1 MLEDIYIQDNNNPQ
15 LEHVSHGCFRS
26 HFSLFSQ
33 RGMQGSAE
41 ITLLSASAQSARQL
55 RFVPPSTGTGR

>member
-1 MLEDIYIQDNNNPQ
+1 MQDNDSPR

-26 HFSLFSQ
+26 HVSLFDQ

-41 ITLLSASAQSARQL
+41 MNSLSASAQSAGQL